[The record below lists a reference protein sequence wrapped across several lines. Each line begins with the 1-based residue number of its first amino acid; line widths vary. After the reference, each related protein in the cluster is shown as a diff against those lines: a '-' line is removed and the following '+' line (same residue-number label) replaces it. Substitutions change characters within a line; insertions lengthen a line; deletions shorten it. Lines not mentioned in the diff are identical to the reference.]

1 MVNGLTG
8 VVGQP
13 VPKHVDLKRKLGQEH
28 AQILHLL
35 KGELNVDRNFET
47 SGRKRLK
54 DVAIMDVLVRNIGN
68 QKMPELQ
75 YRHFPFLIT
84 LA

>member
-1 MVNGLTG
+1 MSFYTFFYLKLMVNGLTG

-35 KGELNVDRNFET
+35 KGELNVDKNFET
-47 SGRKRLK
+47 SRRLGFK
-54 DVAIMDVLVRNIGN
+54 DVAIMDVLVRNIAN
-68 QKMPELQ
+68 RKMPRL
-75 YRHFPFLIT
+75 
-84 LA
+84 